1 MAYDARFGIEYK
13 KKKSPKRKKS
23 SRKSSKKKT
32 NVPAVRHLAYTV
44 TNPVPGVQT
53 AYWFDLFSH
62 LSLVNR
68 RLYRQ
73 GQQLHIKKITISSR
87 NTVNGYATA
96 STAPTSWVTY
106 GAWKAAFRLW
116 MEMRKGHGGAPGSG
130 LPRGVTPATWA
141 DFKVYLSDNHRVA
154 LPAQLPVPLDMAGN
168 PVSELTSEW
177 IYSKFQSP
185 DKAGATSDE
194 FVSHLLGD
202 NNPPGPVGTFD
213 SVGIIQGYEDSRRT
227 VQQDQ
232 TGVDI
237 EQDSWMVNLFDD
249 GDTLDAIAEDLRD
262 DGDLPPYA
270 MELYAGGAV
279 NMSFPII
286 QQQKLIV
293 QHGAGNATSGGT
305 APSVTLGNVLAPCGL
320 LRLDLLSDVEGDTF
334 DILIEIQEGSAKG
347 VKALPM

>member
-1 MAYDARFGIEYK
+1 MKDGTFTKVRRKTKKKTSK
-13 KKKSPKRKKS
+13 KKKKA
-23 SRKSSKKKT
+23 

-44 TNPVPGVQT
+44 TNPVAGIQT

-96 STAPTSWVTY
+96 STAPTSWVTH

-130 LPRGVTPATWA
+130 LPTGVTPATWA

-154 LPAQLPVPLDMAGN
+154 LPDQLPVPLDMAGN
-168 PVSELTSEW
+168 PVSEVNSEW
-177 IYSKFQSP
+177 VYSKYQSP
-185 DKAGATSDE
+185 IVAAGTDE
-194 FVSHLLGD
+194 FTAHLLGD
-202 NNPPGPVGTFD
+202 NNPAGPAGPIH
-213 SVGIIQGYEDSRRT
+213 SAGIIQGFEDSRRT
-227 VQQDQ
+227 VQQDD
-232 TGVDI
+232 TGDDI
-237 EQDSWMVNLFDD
+237 EGESWMVQLFDD
-249 GDTLDAIAEDLRD
+249 GHTLDAIAEDLAN

-270 MELYAGGAV
+270 MDLYAGGAV
-279 NMSFPII
+279 NMTFPII

-293 QHGAGNATSGGT
+293 QHGAGNGTSGGT